1 MKQAKHL
8 RRKKL
13 ISESHPDYKHFNV
26 KKNNQST
33 RRKFNC
39 TTCSPAEKGHF
50 TKYDI
55 RNPKHKILADLTK

>member
-26 KKNNQST
+26 KKNKVREENSIAPHAVLPRGGISLRMT
-33 RRKFNC
+33 LEIPN
-39 TTCSPAEKGHF
+39 
-50 TKYDI
+50 TKY
-55 RNPKHKILADLTK
+55 